1 MPKIPAIM
9 SWSGGKDSA
18 YALFA
23 IQQEGIYDV
32 KLLLSNF
39 NGENKR
45 LSMHGI
51 PEALIEAQALS
62 LGLPLQKMY
71 VYEAS
76 NDAYETA
83 LKAALEKAKARGI
96 DHVIFGDIFLEDLR
110 AYREEKLAAVKMQA
124 VFPLW
129 GKNTLKLVRS
139 FVDDGFKSIICC
151 VNDAYLTEPFVGK
164 IIDHAFIEALPLT
177 TDPCGENGEYH
188 SFCFDGP
195 IYKEPIAVANTH
207 TFYKPLPL
215 TTPCVGT
222 NSAAPVTLGFWY
234 ASIEPAPTIQ
244 KHEPKTCERCNQS
257 FECKP
262 GDITHCQCFGITMS
276 TEAKEWMASKYTDC
290 ICAKCMV
297 ALNNPA
303 TLFREKFGNSPH

>member
-1 MPKIPAIM
+1 M

-18 YALFA
+18 YALYTVLK
-23 IQQEGIYDV
+23 EGIYDV
-32 KLLLSNF
+32 QLLLSNF

-51 PEALIEAQALS
+51 PEALIEAQASS

-71 VYEAS
+71 VHEAS
-76 NDAYETA
+76 NEAYEKA
-83 LKAALEKAKARGI
+83 LTSALEKAKAQGI
-96 DHVIFGDIFLEDLR
+96 YHVIFGDIFLEDLR
-110 AYREEKLAAVKMQA
+110 AYREEKLAIVEMQA

-129 GKNTLKLVRS
+129 GKNTLRLVRS
-139 FVDDGFKSIICC
+139 FIDDGFKSMICC
-151 VNDAYLTEPFVGK
+151 VNDAYLTENYVGN
-164 IIDHAFIEALPLT
+164 IIDHAFIDQLPLT

-195 IYKEPIAVANTH
+195 IYKEPIAVANTN
-207 TFYKPLPL
+207 TIYKPLSL
-215 TTPCVGT
+215 TTQCVVT
-222 NSAAPVTLGFWY
+222 TSDAPVTMGFWY
-234 ASIEPAPTIQ
+234 ASIEAANTL
-244 KHEPKTCERCNQS
+244 KHEPKSCERCGKY

-276 TEAKEWMASKYTDC
+276 PEAKEWIATKYVDC
-290 ICAKCMV
+290 ICGNCML

-303 TLFREKFGNSPH
+303 ILFREKFGNSPH